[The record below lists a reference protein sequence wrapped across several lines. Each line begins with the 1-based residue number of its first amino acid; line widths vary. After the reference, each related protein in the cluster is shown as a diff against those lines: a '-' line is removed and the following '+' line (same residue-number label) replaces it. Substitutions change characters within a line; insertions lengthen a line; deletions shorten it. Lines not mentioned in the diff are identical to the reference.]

1 MPSKRAPRRPASRPL
16 PEPSPGFVAVGWVG
30 APRGRRGDLTIEPL
44 TDFPQRF
51 QPDAIVWAG
60 GASYTVRHVRQHRRA
75 LLLEL
80 DGVETPEQ
88 AEKLRGLLLEVPE
101 EELGAL
107 GEHQYFRF
115 QLLGMAV
122 VDRDGQPLGHIE
134 EVLDTGANDVYIVRS
149 PEGELLI
156 PAIDTVVKQ
165 VDVAGKRM
173 VVELIAGLQHR
184 PYTRP
189 ATD

>member
-1 MPSKRAPRRPASRPL
+1 MPRKRAPRRPASRPL

-30 APRGRRGDLTIEPL
+30 APRGLRGELTIEPL

-60 GASYTVRHVRQHRRA
+60 GASYTVRHVRPHRRA

-101 EELGAL
+101 EELEPL
-107 GEHQYFRF
+107 GEHQDVRF
-115 QLLGMAV
+115 QLLGMAM
-122 VDRDGQPLGHIE
+122 VDRDGRPQPLPD
-134 EVLDTGANDVYIVRS
+134 VRRGA
-149 PEGELLI
+149 
-156 PAIDTVVKQ
+156 
-165 VDVAGKRM
+165 
-173 VVELIAGLQHR
+173 
-184 PYTRP
+184 
-189 ATD
+189 